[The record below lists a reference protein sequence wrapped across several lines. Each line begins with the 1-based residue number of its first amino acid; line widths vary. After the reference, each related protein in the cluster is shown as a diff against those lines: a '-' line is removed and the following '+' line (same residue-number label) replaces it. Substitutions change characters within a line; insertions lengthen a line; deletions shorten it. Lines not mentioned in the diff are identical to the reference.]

1 MPTGTVALAVDF
13 GTSNT
18 VAMLRR
24 GGGPPTPLLFDGS
37 PMLASSV
44 FAGPDGDVLTGADAE
59 RAASGFPAGLES
71 NPKRRIADGTVWLG
85 EREMPVVDLV
95 AAVLARVGAEA
106 TRVAGQSPSA
116 VVLTHPVAWSR
127 TRLSVLGAAARA
139 AGLGEVGFV
148 AEPVAAAAYFAGAL
162 GHDVPVDHCL
172 VVYDLGGGTFD
183 LTVLRRQP
191 NGFGVVASGGLSDLG
206 GLDLDATVV
215 DHARNLTGGAA
226 LAWNRLDW
234 PQVPAEQRARRLL
247 WRDAQ
252 AVKEQLSR
260 HVRADLHIPLVD
272 TEVQLTRE
280 EFDKA
285 AQPLLE
291 RTVEVM
297 LATLREARI
306 PRERVAGVFLV
317 GGSSRVPLAASLL
330 HRGLNIAP
338 TVIEQP
344 ELVVAEGALH
354 TLPALPPV
362 HVEMPA
368 LPPVHVAMPAPIPA
382 PPPVVA
388 APIAIVPAA
397 VEDRRRRRWLPAA
410 VAAVAAVLVAGAVIV
425 AVNLYDGYRQTAN
438 TPPTSASD
446 RPSDGPSVSPSVGA
460 KASQAVHSSANP
472 SSTVSGVDQAKQL
485 ISRLPARIR
494 DLHCIAEVT
503 PTTPQIPTVTCGKL
517 ETTSVVYAVYPSAD
531 YMYEDLQGNLDPS
544 QATGGDCAKTPQ
556 RAQTT
561 YTRDTH
567 HGRIICEAQQGSG
580 YIGWT
585 DDTTLVWGQI
595 FPTDELSYKRVYEL
609 WTSAVDIAP
618 A

>member
-1 MPTGTVALAVDF
+1 MVPSTVALAVDF

-24 GGGPPTPLLFDGS
+24 GAGPPTPLLFDAS
-37 PMLASSV
+37 PMLPSGV

-59 RAASGFPAGLES
+59 RAASGFPAGLEA

-106 TRVAGQSPSA
+106 MRVAGQRPSA
-116 VVLTHPVAWSR
+116 VVMTHPVAWSR
-127 TRLSVLGAAARA
+127 TRLNVLAAAALA
-139 AGLGEVGFV
+139 AGLGDVGFV
-148 AEPVAAAAYFAGAL
+148 AEPVAAAAYFASVL

-183 LTVLRRQP
+183 VTVLRRQAS
-191 NGFGVVASGGLSDLG
+191 GFAVIASGGLQDVG

-215 DHARNLTGGAA
+215 DHARSLTGGATQ
-226 LAWNRLDW
+226 AWGDLDW
-234 PQVPAEQRARRLL
+234 PQNPTAQRARRLL

-285 AQPLLE
+285 ARPLLE
-291 RTVEVM
+291 PTVEVM
-297 LATLREARI
+297 LATLRGAGV

-317 GGSSRVPLAASLL
+317 GGSSRVPLVAHLL
-330 HRGLNIAP
+330 HRGLNVAP

-354 TLPALPPV
+354 AMPALPPV
-362 HVEMPA
+362 HVENMAP
-368 LPPVHVAMPAPIPA
+368 MPAPAPVVLPPIPVRPPTLVG
-382 PPPVVA
+382 PPPVQ
-388 APIAIVPAA
+388 
-397 VEDRRRRRWLPAA
+397 DRRRRRWWLPAA
-410 VAAVAAVLVAGAVIV
+410 VAAVLLAGAVIV
-425 AVNLYDGYRQTAN
+425 AANLYDSHRRT
-438 TPPTSASD
+438 TTSPTTSPSH
-446 RPSDGPSVSPSVGA
+446 RPSASPSVAPSAGPSA
-460 KASQAVHSSANP
+460 SPKAHSSASP
-472 SSTVSGVDQAKQL
+472 WVGGVAQARL
-485 ISRLPARIR
+485 FIPRLPARIQGM
-494 DLHCIAEVT
+494 LCIAQAT
-503 PTTPQIPTVTCGKL
+503 DTTPAIPTITCGNQQK
-517 ETTSVVYAVYPSAD
+517 TSIIYSLYQNVDDMYADFEANV
-531 YMYEDLQGNLDPS
+531 DPNVPTS
-544 QATGGDCAKTPQ
+544 GDCAKTQ
-556 RAQTT
+556 SHALTT
-561 YTRDTH
+561 YNRGSH
-567 HGRIICEAQQGSG
+567 HGRILCEGEPSSG

-585 DDTTLVWGQI
+585 DDTIGVWGQI
-595 FPTDELSYKRVYEL
+595 PPSIELTYKQTYEL

>member
-24 GGGPPTPLLFDGS
+24 GSGPPTPLLFDAS
-37 PMLASSV
+37 PMLPSGV
-44 FAGPDGDVLTGADAE
+44 FAGPDGDLLTGADAE
-59 RAASGFPAGLES
+59 RAASGFPAGLEA

-85 EREMPVVDLV
+85 EREVPVADLA
-95 AAVLARVGAEA
+95 AAVLARVRAEA
-106 TRVAGQSPSA
+106 VRVAGQVPDA

-127 TRLSVLGAAARA
+127 SRLNVLGAAARA

-148 AEPVAAAAYFAGAL
+148 AEPVAAAAYFATVL

-172 VVYDLGGGTFD
+172 VVYDLGGGTID
-183 LTVLRRQP
+183 ITVLRRQAD
-191 NGFGVVASGGLSDLG
+191 GFAVIASGGLPDLG

-215 DHARNLTGGAA
+215 DHARSMTAGASE
-226 LAWNRLDW
+226 AWNRLDW
-234 PQVPAEQRARRLL
+234 PQNTADQRARRLL

-291 RTVEVM
+291 QTVEVT
-297 LATLREARI
+297 LATLRGASV

-330 HRGLNIAP
+330 HRALNIAP

-354 TLPALPPV
+354 AMPALPPV
-362 HVEMPA
+362 HVERT
-368 LPPVHVAMPAPIPA
+368 APMS
-382 PPPVVA
+382 PPPPFVA
-388 APIAIVPAA
+388 APMAFVPPA
-397 VEDRRRRRWLPAA
+397 VPDRRRRRWWLPAA
-410 VAAVAAVLVAGAVIV
+410 AAAVATVVAAGAIIV
-425 AVNLYDGYRQTAN
+425 GVKLYQGSLQAGT
-438 TPPTSASD
+438 TPPSTAPGHRPSAS
-446 RPSDGPSVSPSVGA
+446 PSVSRSAGAAVSPTVHVPNNTPTVG
-460 KASQAVHSSANP
+460 
-472 SSTVSGVDQAKQL
+472 GVEQAKQL
-485 ISRLPARIR
+485 IPRLPARIR
-494 DLHCIAEVT
+494 AMHCIAQVT
-503 PTTPQIPTVTCGKL
+503 DTTPAIPMVTCGDQQK
-517 ETTSVVYAVYPSAD
+517 TSVIYALYPSVEL
-531 YMYEDLQGNLDPS
+531 MNEDLQVNLDPS
-544 QATGGDCAKTPQ
+544 QNTGGDCATTPSH
-556 RAQTT
+556 ALTT
-561 YTRDTH
+561 YTRGGH
-567 HGRIICEAQQGSG
+567 HGRILCEIAQGSG

-585 DDTTLVWGQI
+585 DENNILWGQI
-595 FPTDELSYKRVYEL
+595 PPTEDLTYKKIYEL